1 MQKKWL
7 KKKKQA
13 ERESLNKAKAAKLV
27 KLRSP
32 EPEGFRRIH
41 LGTDVYLWRYFGMK
55 VEIRTPN
62 GKKWVVPIWII
73 QGLPDQEAWEKEHED
88 SDGDR
93 GYAYA
98 IAPSMVRGYIDAMV
112 RLC

>member
-1 MQKKWL
+1 MQKKWV

-13 ERESLNKAKAAKLV
+13 ERALLSKAKAAKLA
-27 KLRSP
+27 KLHAP
-32 EPEGFRRIH
+32 EPQGFRKIH

-55 VEIRTPN
+55 VEIRTPH
-62 GKKWVVPIWII
+62 GKKWIVPIWII
-73 QGLPDQEAWEKEHED
+73 QGLPDQKAWEKEHEND
-88 SDGDR
+88 DGDF

-98 IAPSMVRGYIDAMV
+98 VSPGTVRDYINAMV

>member
-13 ERESLNKAKAAKLV
+13 ERALQSKVKAGRLAKL
-27 KLRSP
+27 RAP
-32 EPEGFRRIH
+32 EPEGFRKIH

-55 VEIRTPN
+55 VEIRTPHN
-62 GKKWVVPIWII
+62 KKWLVPIWII
-73 QGLPDQEAWEKEHED
+73 QGLPDQATWEKEHED
-88 SDGDR
+88 DDPGS
-93 GYAYA
+93 AYWVQ
-98 IAPSMVRGYIDAMV
+98 PSLVRGYIDAMV

>member
-1 MQKKWL
+1 MQTKWL

-13 ERESLNKAKAAKLV
+13 ERESLNKAKAAKLA

-32 EPEGFRRIH
+32 EPEGFRKIH
-41 LGTDVYLWRYFGMK
+41 LGTDVWLWRYFGDK
-55 VEIRTPN
+55 VEIRTPH
-62 GKKWVVPIWII
+62 GKKMIVPIWII
-73 QGLPDQEAWEKEHED
+73 QGLPDQKTWEKEHED
-88 SDGDR
+88 DDGDR

-98 IAPSMVRGYIDAMV
+98 VSPGTVRDYIDAVV